1 MSPEVDVVVT
11 DGFTGNVALKTLE
24 GGMRALVGALA
35 TAFGTDDAS
44 RAAADALMPA
54 LLPLYAQL
62 DPDSTGG
69 AMLLGV
75 DGVCI
80 ISHGSSSEG
89 AMVNAIRT
97 AADMVTGDVVG
108 HLARAVARLRPV
120 TGAPPRPFT
129 SEQAQRQV
137 SSSGSDP
144 APRST
149 RAG

>member
-1 MSPEVDVVVT
+1 VVVT

-35 TAFGTDDAS
+35 GAFATDDAS
-44 RAAADALMPA
+44 KAAAEALMPA
-54 LLPLYAQL
+54 LLPLYAEL

-80 ISHGSSSEG
+80 ISHGSSSAG

-108 HLARAVARLRPV
+108 HLARAVAK
-120 TGAPPRPFT
+120 
-129 SEQAQRQV
+129 
-137 SSSGSDP
+137 P
-144 APRST
+144 A
-149 RAG
+149 